1 MPKTIVVKEVE
12 GWDKANQ
19 RFVTIPGGTIRIEH
33 SLKSVEKWEGIT
45 EKCFLD
51 STQLTSDEFLLYVKC
66 MTLNNVPNRL
76 YRILSSENLK
86 EIRAYMDRPASALRL
101 TKKLGGGGRSTEQ
114 NCAEMIYYQMIALEI
129 PMEFA
134 KWHLNRLL
142 GLISLVSRMKEA
154 ASNPKKKNRRMT
166 AADIAKRN
174 DLNAQ
179 RLKEFNTTG

>member
-1 MPKTIVVKEVE
+1 
-12 GWDKANQ
+12 
-19 RFVTIPGGTIRIEH
+19 
-33 SLKSVEKWEGIT
+33 
-45 EKCFLD
+45 
-51 STQLTSDEFLLYVKC
+51 
-66 MTLNNVPNRL
+66 
-76 YRILSSENLK
+76 
-86 EIRAYMDRPASALRL
+86 MDRPASALRL
-101 TKKLGGGGRSTEQ
+101 TKKPGGGGRSTEQ

-166 AADIAKRN
+166 AADIARRN